1 MRTSKST
8 RFSQYSLNSPYGH
21 LYNMDTS
28 LSRTVRLVPEMP
40 KIIYIT
46 YLYNTDTSV
55 KWTLGSVPFGVRIKE
70 GWKYKVVCA
79 RELASFWR
87 ENEIAVVILQRVLAT
102 MQ

>member
-1 MRTSKST
+1 
-8 RFSQYSLNSPYGH
+8 
-21 LYNMDTS
+21 MDSS

-70 GWKYKVVCA
+70 V
-79 RELASFWR
+79 
-87 ENEIAVVILQRVLAT
+87 
-102 MQ
+102 